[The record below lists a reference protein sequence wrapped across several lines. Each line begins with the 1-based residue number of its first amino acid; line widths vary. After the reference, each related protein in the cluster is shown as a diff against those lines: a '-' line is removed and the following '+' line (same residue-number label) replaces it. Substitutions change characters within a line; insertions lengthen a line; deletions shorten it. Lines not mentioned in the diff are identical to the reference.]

1 VVFSDQGEVMERW
14 VFDIERMPVVGY
26 RDRFVEFEDN
36 GGDLDKGI
44 KLQDLE
50 EQFRAS
56 IRKLQYKGEQMG
68 KLPERCTYTVAV
80 ELRDGAEAPI
90 GGTEK
95 EQAWEVGDVRLQ
107 REEKEGEDRYSAE
120 DYFMGKRSKGKGREG
135 RRGEDLGGART
146 NAIKLVEAGEFVM
159 EMWVEESQAKLD
171 FEKEARRATVEDGE
185 ED

>member
-1 VVFSDQGEVMERW
+1 MERW

-26 RDRFVEFEDN
+26 RERFVEFEDN

-44 KLQDLE
+44 RVQDLE

-56 IRKLQYKGEQMG
+56 IRKLQHKGEQMG
-68 KLPERCTYTVAV
+68 KLPEGCTYTLAV
-80 ELRDGAEAPI
+80 ELREGAEAPI

-95 EQAWEVGDVRLQ
+95 EQAWEVGDVGLQ
-107 REEKEGEDRYSAE
+107 REEKREENIYGIEDSFTE
-120 DYFMGKRSKGKGREG
+120 KLDKGKRKEG
-135 RRGEDLGGART
+135 RRGKDLGGART

-171 FEKEARRATVEDGE
+171 FEKEGMQATVEDGKG
-185 ED
+185 D